1 MVCCASSGS
10 CGVSSQLKRSGSAKD
25 QYLTR
30 CPAASA
36 DMRLSSPARTVP
48 QTILSKFNLRSIKF
62 GCHMGM
68 LGNYLAS
75 WLAFSPGKEGWGPF
89 TPSISRHADCAGS
102 TVPPPTVPTW
112 IKPMF
117 LARAILT
124 TILTSILGM
133 EQVMYRSSPVGPQG
147 SIKVIQLELPTFWA
161 ASCVQQGS
169 LQAWKHKILTWP
181 VAM

>member
-1 MVCCASSGS
+1 
-10 CGVSSQLKRSGSAKD
+10 
-25 QYLTR
+25 
-30 CPAASA
+30 
-36 DMRLSSPARTVP
+36 
-48 QTILSKFNLRSIKF
+48 
-62 GCHMGM
+62 MGM

-117 LARAILT
+117 LVQAILT

-161 ASCVQQGS
+161 ASCIRTNNNLSEKIQVFETHLASCNVDGCYNIGSVCVESSYAACHRRPHEVLGDVEVDQGGGGS
-169 LQAWKHKILTWP
+169 LQHRADDVCGNNGLS
-181 VAM
+181 